1 MRSVWI
7 PRIGPPKVLE
17 IREVPDVH
25 AGPGEV
31 RIRVAA
37 SGVNFADVMAR
48 MGLYPDAPKLPC
60 VVGYEVSGTIDEVG
74 AGVSLDVAHPAPR
87 AGDQVIT
94 PTRFN
99 GYADLVVVPAA
110 QVVPL
115 PDGMSFTEGAAI
127 PVNYLTAILMLEVLG
142 NVRRGD
148 RVLIHGAAGGVGLA
162 AVQLCRIYGA
172 EIIGTASASKH
183 AALRAAGVAHTIDYR
198 TQDFVAETRRCT
210 GGRGVDV
217 ILDPIGG
224 ENLRKSYQALA
235 PLGRLV
241 AFGVSSM
248 APATSRRLLPA
259 LWQLARMP
267 RFGFVRLMNDNHG
280 VLGFN
285 LGHLWGEM
293 DRLRAYLVKILDYYR
308 EGQVRP
314 TVAKTFPL
322 SDAAAAHAF
331 IQGRENIGKVVL
343 IP

>member
-1 MRSVWI
+1 VREI
-7 PRIGPPKVLE
+7 PDP
-17 IREVPDVH
+17 H
-25 AGPGEV
+25 AGAGEV

-60 VVGYEVSGTIDEVG
+60 VVGYEVAGTVDEVG
-74 AGVSLDVAHPAPR
+74 AGVRGIAV
-87 AGDQVIT
+87 GDKVIA
-94 PTRFN
+94 PTRFK
-99 GYADLVVVPAA
+99 GYADLVVVPEAH
-110 QVVPL
+110 VVAL
-115 PDGMSFTEGAAI
+115 PDGMGFAEGAAI

-148 RVLIHGAAGGVGLA
+148 RVLIHGAGGGVGLA
-162 AVQLCRIYGA
+162 AVQLCTIYGA

-198 TQDFVAETRRCT
+198 TQDFVAETKRVT
-210 GGRGVDV
+210 GGRGADV
-217 ILDPIGG
+217 IIDPIGG
-224 ENLRKSYQALA
+224 ENLRKSYRALA

-248 APATSRRLLPA
+248 APATSRRILPA

-285 LGHLWGEM
+285 LGHLWDEM
-293 DRLRAYLVKILDYYR
+293 ERLRRYLLTVLDYAR
-308 EGQVRP
+308 AGRIRP

-322 SDAAAAHAF
+322 TEAAAAHAF
-331 IQGRENIGKVVL
+331 MQARENVGKVVL
-343 IP
+343 VP

>member
-7 PRIGPPKVLE
+7 PRIGPPEVLE
-17 IREVPDVH
+17 VREVPDVH

-31 RIRVAA
+31 RIRVGA

-60 VVGYEVSGTIDEVG
+60 VVGYEVAGTIDEVG
-74 AGVSLDVAHPAPR
+74 AGVAGVA
-87 AGDQVIT
+87 AGDAVIA

-99 GYADLVVVPAA
+99 GYAELVVVPAR
-110 QVVPL
+110 QIVPL
-115 PDGMSFTEGAAI
+115 PAGMSVIEGAAI

-183 AALRAAGVAHTIDYR
+183 AALREAGVAHTIDYR
-198 TQDFVAETRRCT
+198 TQDFVAETKRWT

-224 ENLRKSYQALA
+224 ENLRKSYRALA

-248 APATSRRLLPA
+248 APATSRRVLPA

-285 LGHLWGEM
+285 LGHLWDEM
-293 DRLRAYLVKILDYYR
+293 DRLHLYLTKILDYAR
-308 EGQVRP
+308 EGRVRP
-314 TVAKTFPL
+314 TVARTFPL
-322 SDAAAAHAF
+322 AEAAAAHAF
-331 IQGRENIGKVVL
+331 MQGRENVGKIVLVV
-343 IP
+343 

>member
-7 PRIGPPKVLE
+7 PRIGPPEVLE
-17 IREVPDVH
+17 LRDVPDPH

-74 AGVSLDVAHPAPR
+74 AGVGGIAV
-87 AGDQVIT
+87 GDRVLA
-94 PTRFN
+94 PTRFQ

-110 QVVPL
+110 QAVAL
-115 PDGMSFTEGAAI
+115 PAEMSFEAGAAI

-142 NVRRGD
+142 NVRQGD

-172 EIIGTASASKH
+172 EIIGTASTSKH

-198 TQDFVAETRRCT
+198 TQDFVAETKRAT
-210 GGRGVDV
+210 GGKGADV
-217 ILDPIGG
+217 ILDSIGG
-224 ENLRKSYQALA
+224 ENLRRSYRALA

-248 APATSRRLLPA
+248 APGTSRRILPA

-267 RFGFVRLMNDNHG
+267 RFGFVRLMNENHG

-285 LGHLWGEM
+285 LGHLWDEI
-293 DRLRAYLVKILDYYR
+293 DRLRAYLIKVLDYAR
-308 EGQVRP
+308 AGHVQP
-314 TVAKTFPL
+314 TVARTFPL
-322 SDAAAAHAF
+322 AEAAAAHAF
-331 IQGRENIGKVVL
+331 IQARANVGKVLL

>member
-1 MRSVWI
+1 
-7 PRIGPPKVLE
+7 VLE
-17 IREVPDVH
+17 VREIPDVH
-25 AGPGEV
+25 AGAGEV

-60 VVGYEVSGTIDEVG
+60 VVGYEVSGTVDEVG
-74 AGVSLDVAHPAPR
+74 AGVSGIAV
-87 AGDQVIT
+87 GDQVIA
-94 PTRFN
+94 PTRFK
-99 GYADLVVVPAA
+99 GYAELVAVPAA
-110 QVVPL
+110 QAVPM
-115 PDGMSFTEGAAI
+115 PAGMSMAEGAAI

-198 TQDFVAETRRCT
+198 TQDFVAETKRCT
-210 GGRGVDV
+210 GGKGADV
-217 ILDPIGG
+217 VLDSIGG
-224 ENLRKSYQALA
+224 ENLRKSYRALA

-241 AFGVSSM
+241 AFGVSSL
-248 APATSRRLLPA
+248 APATSRRVLPA

-280 VLGFN
+280 VAGFN
-285 LGHLWGEM
+285 LGHLWDEM
-293 DRLRAYLVKILDYYR
+293 DRLRAYLVKVLDYYR
-308 EGQVRP
+308 DGHVRP

-322 SDAAAAHAF
+322 VEAAAAHAF
-331 IQGRENIGKVVL
+331 IQNRENVGKVVL
-343 IP
+343 VP

>member
-1 MRSVWI
+1 MRSIWI
-7 PRIGPPKVLE
+7 PRFGAPDVLE
-17 IREVPDVH
+17 LREVPDVH

-31 RIRVAA
+31 RVRVAA

-48 MGLYPDAPKLPC
+48 MGLYPDAPKPPC
-60 VVGYEVSGTIDEVG
+60 VVGYEVAGTVDEVG
-74 AGVSLDVAHPAPR
+74 AGVTTAAV
-87 AGDQVIT
+87 GDRVIA

-110 QVVPL
+110 QAVPL
-115 PDGMSFTEGAAI
+115 PEGMTVEEGAAI

-142 NVRRGD
+142 NVRAGD

-172 EIIGTASASKH
+172 EIIGTASAAKH

-198 TQDFVAETRRCT
+198 TQDFVAETKRAT
-210 GGRGVDV
+210 GGRGADV
-217 ILDPIGG
+217 ILDSIGG
-224 ENLRKSYQALA
+224 ENLRQSYRALA

-241 AFGVSSM
+241 AFGVSSL
-248 APATSRRLLPA
+248 APAKSRRVLPA

-267 RFGFVRLMNDNHG
+267 RFGFVKLMNENHG

-285 LGHLWGEM
+285 LGHLWDEM
-293 DRLRAYLVKILDYYR
+293 PRLRTYLLKVLDHWR
-308 EGQVRP
+308 AGAVRP
-314 TVAKTFPL
+314 TIARTFPL
-322 SDAAAAHAF
+322 TEAAGAHTFLQDRA
-331 IQGRENIGKVVL
+331 NVGKVLL

>member
-7 PRIGPPKVLE
+7 PKIGPPEVLE
-17 IREVPDVH
+17 LRDVPDPH
-25 AGPGEV
+25 AGSGEV

-74 AGVSLDVAHPAPR
+74 AGVSGIAV
-87 AGDQVIT
+87 GDRVLA
-94 PTRFN
+94 PTRFQ
-99 GYADLVVVPAA
+99 GYAELVVVPAA
-110 QVVPL
+110 QAVAL
-115 PDGMSFTEGAAI
+115 PADMSFEAGAAI

-142 NVRRGD
+142 NVRQGD

-172 EIIGTASASKH
+172 EIIGTASTSKH

-198 TQDFVAETRRCT
+198 TQDFVAETKRAT
-210 GGRGVDV
+210 GGKGADV
-217 ILDPIGG
+217 ILDSIGG
-224 ENLRKSYQALA
+224 ENLRRSYRALA

-248 APATSRRLLPA
+248 APGTSRRILPA

-267 RFGFVRLMNDNHG
+267 RFGFVRLMNENHG

-285 LGHLWGEM
+285 LGHLWDEI
-293 DRLRAYLVKILDYYR
+293 DRLRAYLIKVLDYAR
-308 EGQVRP
+308 AGHVRP

-322 SDAAAAHAF
+322 AEAAAAHAF
-331 IQGRENIGKVVL
+331 IQARANVGKVLL

>member
-1 MRSVWI
+1 
-7 PRIGPPKVLE
+7 
-17 IREVPDVH
+17 
-25 AGPGEV
+25 
-31 RIRVAA
+31 
-37 SGVNFADVMAR
+37 
-48 MGLYPDAPKLPC
+48 
-60 VVGYEVSGTIDEVG
+60 
-74 AGVSLDVAHPAPR
+74 
-87 AGDQVIT
+87 VIA

-99 GYADLVVVPAA
+99 GYAELVVVPVA

-115 PDGMSFTEGAAI
+115 PAGMSFTEGAAI

-148 RVLIHGAAGGVGLA
+148 LVLIHGAAGGVGLA
-162 AVQLCRIYGA
+162 AVQLCRLYGA

-183 AALRAAGVAHTIDYR
+183 AALRQAGVAHTIDYR
-198 TQDFVAETRRCT
+198 TQDFVAETKRYT
-210 GGRGVDV
+210 GGKGVDV

-224 ENLRKSYQALA
+224 ENLRKSYRALA

-248 APATSRRLLPA
+248 APATSRRVLPA

-285 LGHLWGEM
+285 LGHLWDEM
-293 DRLRAYLVKILDYYR
+293 DRLRVYLTKVLDYYR
-308 EGQVRP
+308 EGHVRP

-322 SDAAAAHAF
+322 VEAAAAHAF
-331 IQGRENIGKVVL
+331 IQGRENVGKVVL

>member
-7 PRIGPPKVLE
+7 PRIGPPEVLE
-17 IREVPDVH
+17 LRETPDPH
-25 AGPGEV
+25 PGPGEV

-60 VVGYEVSGTIDEVG
+60 VVGYEVAGTIDEVG
-74 AGVSLDVAHPAPR
+74 AGVSGVAAADR
-87 AGDQVIT
+87 VIA
-94 PTRFN
+94 PTRFK
-99 GYADLVVVPAA
+99 GYADLVVVPQAY
-110 QVVPL
+110 VVPL
-115 PDGMSFTEGAAI
+115 PAGMRVEEGAAI

-148 RVLIHGAAGGVGLA
+148 RVLIHGAGGGVGLA

-172 EIIGTASASKH
+172 EIIGTASATKH
-183 AALRAAGVAHTIDYR
+183 AALRAAGVTHTIDYR
-198 TQDFVAETRRCT
+198 TQDFVAETKRVT
-210 GGRGVDV
+210 GGKGADV

-224 ENLRKSYQALA
+224 ENLRQSYRALA

-241 AFGVSSM
+241 AYGVSSM
-248 APATSRRLLPA
+248 APSTSRRILPA

-285 LGHLWGEM
+285 LGHLWDEM
-293 DRLRAYLVKILDYYR
+293 ERLRGYLLKVLDYAR
-308 EGQVRP
+308 DGQVRP

-322 SDAAAAHAF
+322 AEAAAAHAF
-331 IQGRENIGKVVL
+331 MQARENVGKVVL
-343 IP
+343 LP

>member
-7 PRIGPPKVLE
+7 PRIGPPEVLE
-17 IREVPDVH
+17 VREVPDVH

-31 RIRVAA
+31 RIRVGA

-60 VVGYEVSGTIDEVG
+60 VVGYEVAGTIDEVR
-74 AGVSLDVAHPAPR
+74 AGVAGVA
-87 AGDQVIT
+87 AGDAVIA

-99 GYADLVVVPAA
+99 GYAELVVVPAR
-110 QVVPL
+110 QIVPL
-115 PDGMSFTEGAAI
+115 PAGMSVIEGAAI

-183 AALRAAGVAHTIDYR
+183 AALREAGVAHTIDYR
-198 TQDFVAETRRCT
+198 TQDFVAETKRWT

-224 ENLRKSYQALA
+224 ENLRKSYRALA

-248 APATSRRLLPA
+248 APATSRRVLPA

-285 LGHLWGEM
+285 LGHLWDEM
-293 DRLRAYLVKILDYYR
+293 DRLHLYLTKILDYAR
-308 EGQVRP
+308 EGRVRP
-314 TVAKTFPL
+314 TVARTFPL
-322 SDAAAAHAF
+322 AEAAAAHAF
-331 IQGRENIGKVVL
+331 MQGRENVGKIVLVV
-343 IP
+343 

>member
-7 PRIGPPKVLE
+7 PRIGPPDVLE
-17 IREVPDVH
+17 VREVPDVH

-31 RIRVAA
+31 RIRVTA

-60 VVGYEVSGTIDEVG
+60 VVGYEVSGTVDEVG
-74 AGVSLDVAHPAPR
+74 AGVTGVAV
-87 AGDQVIT
+87 GDRVIA

-99 GYADLVVVPAA
+99 GYAELVVVPAV
-110 QVVPL
+110 QVVAL
-115 PDGMSFTEGAAI
+115 PEGMSFEAGAAI

-162 AVQLCRIYGA
+162 AVQLCRVYGA

-198 TQDFVAETRRCT
+198 GEDFVAATKRVT
-210 GGRGVDV
+210 GGKGADV
-217 ILDPIGG
+217 VLDSIGG
-224 ENLRKSYQALA
+224 EHLRRSYRALA

-241 AFGVSSM
+241 AFGVSSL
-248 APATSRRLLPA
+248 APGTSRRVLPA
-259 LWQLARMP
+259 LWQLVRMP
-267 RFGFVRLMNDNHG
+267 RFGFVRLMNENHG

-285 LGHLWGEM
+285 LGHLWDEM
-293 DRLRAYLVKILDYYR
+293 DRLRAFLLKILDYAR
-308 EGQVRP
+308 AGHVRP
-314 TVAKTFPL
+314 TIAQTFPL
-322 SDAAAAHAF
+322 ADAARAHAF
-331 IQGRENIGKVVL
+331 IQARANVGKVLLV
-343 IP
+343 P

>member
-7 PRIGPPKVLE
+7 PRIGPPEVLE
-17 IREVPDVH
+17 VREAPDVH
-25 AGPGEV
+25 PAAGEV

-74 AGVSLDVAHPAPR
+74 AGVTGIAI
-87 AGDQVIT
+87 GDQVIA
-94 PTRFN
+94 PMRFN
-99 GYADLVVVPAA
+99 GYAELVVVPAA

-115 PDGMSFTEGAAI
+115 PAGMSFTEGAAI

-142 NVRRGD
+142 NARRGD

-183 AALRAAGVAHTIDYR
+183 AALRAAGVAYTIDYR
-198 TQDFVAETRRCT
+198 TQDFVAEIKRYT

-224 ENLRKSYQALA
+224 ANLRKSYQALA

-241 AFGVSSM
+241 AFGVSAL
-248 APATSRRLLPA
+248 APATSRRVLPA

-285 LGHLWGEM
+285 LGHLWGEL
-293 DRLRAYLVKILDYYR
+293 DRLRAHLVKILDYYR

-322 SDAAAAHAF
+322 AEAAAAHAF

-343 IP
+343 VP

>member
-7 PRIGPPKVLE
+7 PRIGPPEVLE
-17 IREVPDVH
+17 VREIPDPH
-25 AGPGEV
+25 AGAGEV

-60 VVGYEVSGTIDEVG
+60 VVGYEVAGTVDEVG
-74 AGVSLDVAHPAPR
+74 AGVRGIAV
-87 AGDQVIT
+87 GDKVIA
-94 PTRFN
+94 PTRFR
-99 GYADLVVVPAA
+99 GYADLVVVPEAH
-110 QVVPL
+110 VVAL
-115 PDGMSFTEGAAI
+115 PDGMGFAEGAAI

-148 RVLIHGAAGGVGLA
+148 RVLIHGAGGGVGLA
-162 AVQLCRIYGA
+162 AVQLCTIYGA

-198 TQDFVAETRRCT
+198 TQDFVAETKRVT
-210 GGRGVDV
+210 GGRGADV
-217 ILDPIGG
+217 IIDPIGG
-224 ENLRKSYQALA
+224 ENLRKSYRALA

-248 APATSRRLLPA
+248 APATSRRILPA

-285 LGHLWGEM
+285 LGHLWDEM
-293 DRLRAYLVKILDYYR
+293 ERLRRYLLTVLDYAR
-308 EGQVRP
+308 AGRIRP

-322 SDAAAAHAF
+322 TEAAAAHAF
-331 IQGRENIGKVVL
+331 MQARENVGKVVL
-343 IP
+343 VP